1 MTHKDKYRRSRNEIE
16 YTIEK
21 GIFTLYGSLKSE
33 DADYFFDP
41 LIKELTLIVE
51 GKRDLIF
58 NFKFDFYNSSAT
70 IYITEIIN
78 LMEKLSLSAKVKV
91 NWYYENLDEIIQ
103 ELGQMYFETSKIKI
117 NLIELKG

>member
-1 MTHKDKYRRSRNEIE
+1 MRNEIE
-16 YTIEK
+16 YSIEK
-21 GIFTLYGSLKSE
+21 GVFTLFGSLVSE

-58 NFKFDFYNSSAT
+58 DFKFDYYNTSAT

-78 LMEKLSLSAKVKV
+78 LMERLSLSAKVKV
-91 NWYYENLDEIIQ
+91 NWFYVPGDEIIQ
-103 ELGQMYFETSKIKI
+103 ELGQMYKETSKISINLIKI
-117 NLIELKG
+117 NLIQI